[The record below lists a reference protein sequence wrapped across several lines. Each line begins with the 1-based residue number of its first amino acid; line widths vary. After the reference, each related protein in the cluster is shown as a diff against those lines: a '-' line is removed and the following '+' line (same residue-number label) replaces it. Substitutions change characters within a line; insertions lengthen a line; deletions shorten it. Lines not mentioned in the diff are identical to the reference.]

1 MYDIIVIGGGP
12 AGLTAAIYG
21 LRLGKTVLVIEKE
34 NFGGQMTFSPK
45 IENYPG
51 FVSISGSE
59 LAQNMVEQAGAQGA
73 EFAMEEVTG
82 IELLENGVKKVVT
95 DFSSYEGKTVIIAV
109 GVRHRLL
116 KVPGEDN
123 FLGNGISFCAIC
135 DGAFYEGKD
144 VAVIGGGNSA
154 LQEAVLL
161 SKTSRKVIIV
171 QNLDFLTGEKKL
183 VEILEAAPNV
193 EIKLGYVVDRINGGD
208 ILTGLDV
215 KKVATGEIETLNV
228 DGIFTAIG
236 LEPVNGPF
244 TTVAETDKWGY
255 LKAGEDGLTRSEGV
269 FVAGDCRTKR
279 VRQVSAACSDGAC
292 SAIAACDYIDRNIS
306 NN

>member
-59 LAQNMVEQAGAQGA
+59 LAQNMVEQAAEQGA

-82 IELLENGVKKVVT
+82 IETAGDGTKKVIT
-95 DFSSYEGKTVIIAV
+95 DFGSYEGKAVIIAV

-116 KVPGEDN
+116 KVPGEDK

-161 SKTSRKVIIV
+161 SKTSRKVTVV

-183 VEILEAAPNV
+183 AEILEAAPNV
-193 EIKLGYVVDRINGGD
+193 EIKLGYVVDCINGENS
-208 ILTGLDV
+208 LTGLNI
-215 KKVATGEIETLNV
+215 KRVADGGVETLKV

-244 TTVAETDKWGY
+244 ADVAKTDKWGY
-255 LKAGEDGLTRSEGV
+255 FEAREDGITRTEGIY
-269 FVAGDCRTKR
+269 VAGDCRSKR
-279 VRQVSAACSDGAC
+279 VRQVTAACSDGAWC
-292 SAIAACDYIDRNIS
+292 AIAACDYIDRKEN
-306 NN
+306 

>member
-59 LAQNMVEQAGAQGA
+59 LAQNMVEQAGEQGA
-73 EFAMEEVTG
+73 EFAMEEVLG
-82 IELLENGVKKVVT
+82 IEVLEGGIKKVVT

-116 KVPGEDN
+116 KVPGEDS

-135 DGAFYEGKD
+135 DGAFYEGRD

-161 SKTSRKVIIV
+161 SKTSRKVIVV

-183 VEILEAAPNV
+183 AEILEAAPNV
-193 EIKLGYVVDRINGGD
+193 EIKLGYVVDRINGD
-208 ILTGLDV
+208 DRLTGLDV
-215 KKVATGEIETLNV
+215 KNVATGDIETLNV

-244 TTVAETDKWGY
+244 KAVAETDKWGY
-255 LKAGEDGLTRSEGV
+255 LVAGEDGLTATEGI

-279 VRQVSAACSDGAC
+279 VRQVTAACSDGAGC
-292 SAIAACDYIDRNIS
+292 AIAACDYIDRNMAK
-306 NN
+306 N

>member
-73 EFAMEEVTG
+73 DFAMEEVTG
-82 IELLENGVKKVVT
+82 IELLENGVKKVIT
-95 DFSSYEGKTVIIAV
+95 DFSSFEGKTVIIAV

-116 KVPGEDN
+116 KVPGEED

-161 SKTSRKVIIV
+161 SKTSRKVIVV

-193 EIKLGYVVDRINGGD
+193 EILLGYVVDRINGGD
-208 ILTGLDV
+208 VLTGLDI
-215 KKVATGEIETLNV
+215 KKVATGEVETLKV

-244 TTVAETDKWGY
+244 TGVAETDKWGY
-255 LKAGEDGLTRSEGV
+255 LKAGEDGLTQTEGV
-269 FVAGDCRTKR
+269 FVAGDCRTKK
-279 VRQVSAACSDGAC
+279 VRQVSAACSDGAWC
-292 SAIAACDYIDRNIS
+292 AIAACDFIDRTAANG
-306 NN
+306 

>member
-59 LAQNMVEQAGAQGA
+59 LAQNMVEQAGEQGA
-73 EFAMEEVTG
+73 EFVMEEVTG
-82 IELLENGVKKVVT
+82 IEVSETGVKKVIT
-95 DFSSYEGKTVIIAV
+95 DFSSYEGRTVIIAV

-116 KVPGEDN
+116 KVPGEEN

-161 SKTSRKVIIV
+161 SKTSRKVIVV

-183 VEILEAAPNV
+183 AEILEAAPNV
-193 EIKLGYVVDRINGGD
+193 EIKLGYVVDRINGASA
-208 ILTGLDV
+208 LTGLDV

-244 TTVAETDKWGY
+244 KDVAETDKWGY
-255 LKAGEDGLTRSEGV
+255 LQAGEDGLTRTEGIY
-269 FVAGDCRTKR
+269 VAGDCRTKR
-279 VRQVSAACSDGAC
+279 VRQVTAACSDGAGC
-292 SAIAACDYIDRNIS
+292 AIAACDYIDRNAK
-306 NN
+306 N

>member
-82 IELLENGVKKVVT
+82 IELLENGVKKVIT

-116 KVPGEDN
+116 KVPGEED

-161 SKTSRKVIIV
+161 SKTSRKVIVV

-193 EIKLGYVVDRINGGD
+193 EILLGYVVDRINGGD
-208 ILTGLDV
+208 VLTGLDI
-215 KKVATGEIETLNV
+215 KKVATGEVETLKV

-244 TTVAETDKWGY
+244 TDVAETDKWGY
-255 LKAGEDGLTRSEGV
+255 LKAGEDGLTQTEGI
-269 FVAGDCRTKR
+269 FVAGDCRTKK
-279 VRQVSAACSDGAC
+279 VRQVSAACSDGAWC
-292 SAIAACDYIDRNIS
+292 AIAACDFIDRTATNG
-306 NN
+306 

>member
-1 MYDIIVIGGGP
+1 MYDIIVVGGGP

-21 LRLGKTVLVIEKE
+21 QRLGKNVLVIEKE

-59 LAQNMVEQAGAQGA
+59 LAQNMVEQAGQQGA
-73 EFAMEEVTG
+73 EFAMEEALK
-82 IELLENGVKKVVT
+82 IEVSGNGVKKVVT
-95 DFSSYEGKTVIIAV
+95 DFSTYEAKAVILAL

-116 KVPGEDN
+116 KVPGEED
-123 FLGNGISFCAIC
+123 FLGSGISFCAIC

-161 SKTSRKVIIV
+161 SKTSRKVTVI

-183 VEILEAAPNV
+183 AEILEAAPNV
-193 EIKLGYVVDRINGGD
+193 EIKLGYVVDKINGEGE
-208 ILTGLDV
+208 LTGLDV
-215 KKVATGEIETLNV
+215 KKVATGEIETVNV

-236 LEPVNGPF
+236 LEPVNGAF
-244 TTVAETDKWGY
+244 ADVAATDKWGY
-255 LKAGEDGLTRSEGV
+255 FAAGEDGLTATDGV
-269 FVAGDCRTKR
+269 FVAGDCRSKK
-279 VRQVSAACSDGAC
+279 VRQVAAACSDGAC
-292 SAIAACDYIDRNIS
+292 CAIAACEYIDRKEA
-306 NN
+306 